1 MRMEI
6 ELIKEREKELDSEKT
21 KLEHAQKMYAEV
33 QAELRKRQEHEEALR
48 KRVTKLKNPVLEAG
62 VRIQDKFSG
71 IVRKTP
77 PVSSA
82 SSTPIYQHTHHH
94 NLNSLG
100 QPPSHFA
107 DLDSSDPPTDD
118 PDSDEDIEMKKIVQ
132 IPGEDLLEPSQL
144 LEEEKEL
151 E

>member
-1 MRMEI
+1 M
-6 ELIKEREKELDSEKT
+6 
-21 KLEHAQKMYAEV
+21 
-33 QAELRKRQEHEEALR
+33 
-48 KRVTKLKNPVLEAG
+48 
-62 VRIQDKFSG
+62 RIQDKFSG

-107 DLDSSDPPTDD
+107 DLDSSDPRTDD

-132 IPGEDLLEPSQL
+132 IPGEDLLKPSQL